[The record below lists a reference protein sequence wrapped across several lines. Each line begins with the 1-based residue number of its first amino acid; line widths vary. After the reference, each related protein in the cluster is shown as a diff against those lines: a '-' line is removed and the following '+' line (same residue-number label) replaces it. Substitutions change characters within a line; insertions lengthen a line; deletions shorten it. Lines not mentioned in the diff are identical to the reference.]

1 MSLVKVIFSIQPN
14 IVELSNFISNS
25 NGLGW
30 ISELYLYI
38 SCLIKKTKSEFFI
51 EFVSVSFTRHVEI
64 WTCV

>member
-38 SCLIKKTKSEFFI
+38 SYLIKKKAESGFFYRVCI
-51 EFVSVSFTRHVEI
+51 GQFY
-64 WTCV
+64 

>member
-51 EFVSVSFTRHVEI
+51 EFVSVSFTRHIEI
-64 WTCV
+64 